1 MLTSVFLG
9 KVEPF
14 YIAAAH
20 LIFEALCQD
29 SVEKVHWGQTVRKG
43 ASKMTSNEIT
53 EAVERLVGSNLLS
66 YVGPYDVSLHFR
78 SLKWAYLR
86 YVRNDPEVK
95 VRYSE
100 ALNLYQ

>member
-1 MLTSVFLG
+1 MTSVFLG

-29 SVEKVHWGQTVRKG
+29 GLEKVDWGQTIRKG
-43 ASKMTSNEIT
+43 APKMTSNQIT
-53 EAVERLVGSNLLS
+53 EAVSRLVESNLLS
-66 YVGPYDVSLHFR
+66 YVGPYDVGLHFR
-78 SLKWAYLR
+78 SLKWAYMK
-86 YVRNDPEVK
+86 YVKNHPEVQ